1 MEYNKYIF
9 QRYND
14 NYKQLYKEEE
24 EKLKNILD
32 NDIRIEH
39 CGSTAVPGL
48 GGKGIIDII
57 IGTDSSLIHEISR
70 KLQNS
75 LYKYIPSGGNR
86 DRLFFQ
92 YDYPGIILRRV
103 HIHLVE
109 LDKYE
114 WISKISLRNFLIKY
128 RKMSQEYEELKK
140 RAVNLAK
147 GDKEIYREAKKDFL
161 DKLTSEAIK
170 EYE

>member
-32 NDIRIEH
+32 NNINIEH
-39 CGSTAVPGL
+39 FGSTSVPGL

-57 IGTDSSLIHEISR
+57 IGTDSDLIHEVSR

-75 LYKYIPSGGNR
+75 LYDYKPSGGNR

-92 YDYPGIILRRV
+92 YDYPGIIPRRV

-109 LDKYE
+109 LNKYE
-114 WISKISLRNFLIKY
+114 WISKLALRNFLIKY
-128 RKMSQEYEELKK
+128 RKMAKEYEELKK
-140 RAVNLAK
+140 RAINLAD

-161 DKLTSEAIK
+161 DKLTIEAIK